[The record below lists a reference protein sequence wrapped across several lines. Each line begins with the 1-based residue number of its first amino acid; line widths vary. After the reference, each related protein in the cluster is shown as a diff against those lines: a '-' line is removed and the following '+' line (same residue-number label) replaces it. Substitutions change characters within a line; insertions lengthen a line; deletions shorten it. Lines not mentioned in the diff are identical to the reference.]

1 MNSRNTDWNRL
12 LERNSKNRSTKRIE
26 NKDHSEDSMLFAK
39 AFFIYSPLCIFT
51 ILGTLCALHFAIT
64 KDMGSLMGAA
74 IFVPGSC
81 IGWSLFYII
90 FVRGK

>member
-12 LERNSKNRSTKRIE
+12 LKKDSKKHHSQRIE
-26 NKDHSEDSMLFAK
+26 NEDHSEDSVIFAK

-51 ILGTLCALHFAIT
+51 ILGILCALHFAIT
-64 KDMGSLMGAA
+64 KDMGSLIGAA

-90 FVRGK
+90 FVRWK